1 LKPALFRFDGF
12 LTRLWTEAP
21 WRLLPASM
29 AAARGLWRSG
39 GGRCGLSA
47 GTNQPNSLRTAYQ
60 DRLTAVQITGSA
72 MPTANPEKAKLL
84 LLENVNDSAVELL
97 RSSGF
102 SAIERLPKA
111 LQGDALRKA
120 LKGISILGIRSR
132 TALTR
137 DVFAAADQLA
147 AVGCFSV
154 GTNQVDL
161 DAARKRGIPVFNA
174 PFSNTRSVA
183 ELVIGEIVMLLRQIF
198 PRSVAAHDGGWD
210 KSAAGSREVR
220 GRTLGIIGYGNIGSQ
235 LSTLAEAMG
244 MRVIYFDRTDKLRH
258 GNTEPVDQL
267 ETLLAQSDVVSLH
280 VPETHETHN
289 MIGARELRLMKP
301 GSCLINNSRGTVVDL
316 DALAAALR
324 DGHLA
329 GAALDVFPVEP
340 SSNSERFQS
349 PVQGL
354 ENVILT
360 PHIGGS
366 TEEAQERIGKEVARK
381 LLDYCI
387 NGSTMG
393 AVNFPQVQLHA
404 RAHGVRF
411 SHVHHNV
418 PGMLRRLN
426 EVFLQR
432 DINIAAQYLETDS
445 EVGYVVLDVDLVG
458 HDGGELLEEIRVLD
472 GTINARLIYQ
482 H

>member
-1 LKPALFRFDGF
+1 
-12 LTRLWTEAP
+12 
-21 WRLLPASM
+21 
-29 AAARGLWRSG
+29 
-39 GGRCGLSA
+39 
-47 GTNQPNSLRTAYQ
+47 
-60 DRLTAVQITGSA
+60 
-72 MPTANPEKAKLL
+72 MPTANAEKAKLL
-84 LLENVNDSAVELL
+84 LLEGVNDSAVELL
-97 RSSGF
+97 ETSGF

-111 LQGDALRKA
+111 LEGEVLRKA
-120 LKGISILGIRSR
+120 LKGISLLGIRSR
-132 TALTR
+132 TALTQ
-137 DVFAAADQLA
+137 DIFAAADQLV

-161 DAARKRGIPVFNA
+161 NAARRRGIPVFNA

-258 GNTEPVDQL
+258 GNTEPVDRL

-280 VPETHETHN
+280 VPETPETYN
-289 MIGARELRLMKP
+289 MIGARELRLMQP

-340 SSNSERFQS
+340 SSNSERFQT

-354 ENVILT
+354 KNVILT

-381 LLDYCI
+381 LVDYCI

-393 AVNFPQVQLHA
+393 AVNFPQVQLHS

-445 EVGYVVLDVDLVG
+445 DVGYVVLDVDLG
-458 HDGGELLEEIRVLD
+458 DHDCSELLNEIRALD
-472 GTINARLIYQ
+472 GTISARLIYQ